1 MSATEVLPAVLIPVG
16 AFAMVFGIFY
26 LRTREN
32 MAMIEKNMNPKRY
45 ANLPAPF
52 RSLKTG
58 LLFLGA
64 GIGLLLAFFIA
75 RNLSDRDNEA
85 IYFAL
90 IAIGG
95 GLGLIISYAVEKK
108 EYDNTREYQNS
119 REYAPREQGIP
130 QNQDI

>member
-1 MSATEVLPAVLIPVG
+1 MRGVEMLVPILVPLG
-16 AFAMVFGIFY
+16 AFAMVFGIIY

-32 MAMIEKNMNPKRY
+32 MAMIEKGMNPKQW

-64 GIGLLLAFFIA
+64 GLGLLIAYFISINMVN
-75 RNLSDRDNEA
+75 RHGTEA
-85 IYFAL
+85 IYFGL

-95 GLGLIISYAVEKK
+95 GLGLISSYAMEKK
-108 EYDNTREYQNS
+108 EWNKRDTNTL
-119 REYAPREQGIP
+119 A
-130 QNQDI
+130 

>member
-1 MSATEVLPAVLIPVG
+1 
-16 AFAMVFGIFY
+16 
-26 LRTREN
+26 
-32 MAMIEKNMNPKRY
+32 MAMIEKGLNPKQY
-45 ANLPAPF
+45 ANLPAPY

-64 GIGLLLAFFIA
+64 GMGLLIA
-75 RNLSDRDNEA
+75 YIVDRNLRIVDGEDNPA

-108 EYDNTREYQNS
+108 EWLS
-119 REYAPREQGIP
+119 RRDELK
-130 QNQDI
+130 

>member
-1 MSATEVLPAVLIPVG
+1 MQGSEVLIPITMFAG
-16 AFAMVFGIFY
+16 GFAMVFGIVY

-32 MAMIEKNMNPKRY
+32 LAMLEKGMNPKQY
-45 ANLPAPF
+45 ANRPAPY

-64 GIGLLLAFFIA
+64 GLGLLLAYIIDHS
-75 RNLSDRDNEA
+75 LIQRDNNKV

-95 GLGLIISYAVEKK
+95 GLGLIGSYAVEKK
-108 EYDNTREYQNS
+108 EWLNNRN
-119 REYAPREQGIP
+119 G
-130 QNQDI
+130 NQS